1 MAGEVQWLED
11 MGWVAP
17 QSGPE
22 QVNQAGKVRVDPAA
36 SDIARESVL
45 GIINNWRSAH
55 SFPLNSFQMTLRGRA
70 LRVDAG
76 AVVAQRLKRLSSI
89 EAKLRRYPHIKLAQM
104 QDIGGCRAVVSSV
117 RRVEELVALYKQG
130 ESKNPSGRHKF
141 IKESDY
147 IADPKEDGY
156 RSVHLIYRYY
166 SGSARHRPYL
176 GLKAEIQ
183 IRSRL
188 QHMWA
193 TAVETVDTFTGD
205 PMKAGRGQEP
215 WRRFFALMG
224 SALAQKERRPIVPNT
239 PTDPRALVAEL
250 RELTKTLGVKNR
262 LEAWRAALR
271 QLPVHRGDRD
281 AYFFLLFLD
290 TAAESLTVQEFK
302 KEDILAAQEAYA
314 AAEKEVAEQA
324 DTRQAVLVSVKHLS
338 SLRAA
343 YPNYFLDTAAFLRE
357 VDRAIA

>member
-1 MAGEVQWLED
+1 

-141 IKESDY
+141 IKESDTLPTRRRTATGASTSS
-147 IADPKEDGY
+147 IATTADP
-156 RSVHLIYRYY
+156 RVTAPTW
-166 SGSARHRPYL
+166 GSRR
-176 GLKAEIQ
+176 
-183 IRSRL
+183 RSRSGP
-188 QHMWA
+188 
-193 TAVETVDTFTGD
+193 VSSIC
-205 PMKAGRGQEP
+205 GRPQSKP
-215 WRRFFALMG
+215 W
-224 SALAQKERRPIVPNT
+224 
-239 PTDPRALVAEL
+239 
-250 RELTKTLGVKNR
+250 
-262 LEAWRAALR
+262 
-271 QLPVHRGDRD
+271 
-281 AYFFLLFLD
+281 
-290 TAAESLTVQEFK
+290 
-302 KEDILAAQEAYA
+302 
-314 AAEKEVAEQA
+314 
-324 DTRQAVLVSVKHLS
+324 TRSRVI
-338 SLRAA
+338 R
-343 YPNYFLDTAAFLRE
+343 
-357 VDRAIA
+357 